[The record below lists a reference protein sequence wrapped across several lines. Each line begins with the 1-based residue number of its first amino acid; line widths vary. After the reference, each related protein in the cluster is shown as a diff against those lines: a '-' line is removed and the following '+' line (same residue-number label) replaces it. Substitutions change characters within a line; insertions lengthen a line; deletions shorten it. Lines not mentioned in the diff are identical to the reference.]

1 MTQNDTQA
9 KKRYLAIGIFSI
21 MMIIFIVL
29 QCFYPFFPFYAI
41 GALFGTCFIHTF
53 VVESEKDEIRQ
64 KLENLLQVEQIQEAE
79 IGNARLLAYNDP
91 LTGVK
96 SKGCYLE
103 DVICLDKR
111 IEDKILKDFAIA
123 VFDVNNLKKVNDTL
137 GHEAG
142 DKLLKEAAN
151 VICTSFAHSPV
162 YRIGGDE
169 FVVFLKNE
177 DYDTRDEKIK
187 AFNEKIEK
195 NLLEDK
201 VVISCGFDKF
211 IPEKD
216 KCYAELFSHA
226 DKNMY
231 ERKAFLKQV

>member
-1 MTQNDTQA
+1 M
-9 KKRYLAIGIFSI
+9 L
-21 MMIIFIVL
+21 
-29 QCFYPFFPFYAI
+29 
-41 GALFGTCFIHTF
+41 
-53 VVESEKDEIRQ
+53 VELSQ
-64 KLENLLQVEQIQEAE
+64 
-79 IGNARLLAYNDP
+79 
-91 LTGVK
+91 
-96 SKGCYLE
+96 
-103 DVICLDKR
+103 
-111 IEDKILKDFAIA
+111 
-123 VFDVNNLKKVNDTL
+123 KVNDTL

-216 KCYAELFSHA
+216 KCYAELFSRA